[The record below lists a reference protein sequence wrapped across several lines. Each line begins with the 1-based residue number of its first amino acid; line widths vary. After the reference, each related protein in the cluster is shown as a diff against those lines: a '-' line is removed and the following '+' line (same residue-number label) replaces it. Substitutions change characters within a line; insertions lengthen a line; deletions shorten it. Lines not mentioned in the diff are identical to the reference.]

1 MFVKMLNGTVG
12 VVIQLLE
19 HVLDVH
25 LHTYT
30 IVQISEPENKIM
42 IVISELNVSND
53 AWLWTVL
60 FLVEGDDT
68 PPPPNRAPMD
78 IDRFEGGRGEGGDSL
93 VVMEKSRLVGVDVFS
108 KLFTFFTRCE
118 SEELRFAR
126 PRLIAK
132 AFNLAL
138 LVLLIDFFP
147 HRSRILALMYS
158 YRESFPAVPVIER
171 EARVE
176 LVINECA
183 CECVFD

>member
-1 MFVKMLNGTVG
+1 
-12 VVIQLLE
+12 
-19 HVLDVH
+19 
-25 LHTYT
+25 
-30 IVQISEPENKIM
+30 
-42 IVISELNVSND
+42 
-53 AWLWTVL
+53 
-60 FLVEGDDT
+60 
-68 PPPPNRAPMD
+68 MD

-158 YRESFPAVPVIER
+158 YRESFPLLYLCSSAKR
-171 EARVE
+171 ELSFRHQRVCMRVCIR
-176 LVINECA
+176 LV
-183 CECVFD
+183 